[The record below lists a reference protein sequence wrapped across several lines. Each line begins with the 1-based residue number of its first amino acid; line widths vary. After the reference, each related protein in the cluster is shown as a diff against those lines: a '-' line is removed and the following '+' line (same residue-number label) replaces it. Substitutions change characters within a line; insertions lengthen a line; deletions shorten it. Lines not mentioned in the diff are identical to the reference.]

1 MGLKVDCNKKQNFE
15 VHKKLHF
22 EQKTKANLERESKFD
37 SSIIEIQKR
46 AKRSSPH
53 PKKKSTTFTE
63 MKPKDSQ
70 TQKAET
76 HKKECDIK

>member
-22 EQKTKANLERESKFD
+22 QQKTKANLEKESKFD

-53 PKKKSTTFTE
+53 PKKKKHYIDRNETQRFTDPE
-63 MKPKDSQ
+63 SRNP
-70 TQKAET
+70 QKRV
-76 HKKECDIK
+76 